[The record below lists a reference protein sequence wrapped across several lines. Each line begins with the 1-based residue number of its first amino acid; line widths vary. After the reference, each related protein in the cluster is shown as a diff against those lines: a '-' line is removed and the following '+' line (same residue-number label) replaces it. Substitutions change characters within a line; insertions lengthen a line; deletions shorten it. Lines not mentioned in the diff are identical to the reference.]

1 MIVLQEQ
8 RRTANE
14 VRDHLV
20 RVKQA
25 FENVVLKH
33 EEYTNL
39 IIEDEDF
46 QTEEK
51 WLDDC
56 QNDFLKL
63 DNEAK
68 SYVEKIS
75 LTNSETHVVEES
87 AGPSLTYKLGG
98 KCPPSPPLCPPPRNH
113 FLPPQEKSLLL
124 NLYKQTGKNNK

>member
-98 KCPPSPPLCPPPRNH
+98 QMPPQSPLVPPPT
-113 FLPPQEKSLLL
+113 KSLFAPP
-124 NLYKQTGKNNK
+124 GKVPFTKFIQANRKK